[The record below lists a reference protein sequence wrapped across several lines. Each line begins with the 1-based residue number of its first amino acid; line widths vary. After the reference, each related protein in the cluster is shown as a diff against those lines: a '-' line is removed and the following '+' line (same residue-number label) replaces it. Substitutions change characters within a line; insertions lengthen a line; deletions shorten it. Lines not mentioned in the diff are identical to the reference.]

1 MGFNLMNILIRTLLL
16 ARCLKKHEQ
25 NLFGFNGVSAMK
37 QRGSFAL
44 IMAALILTAGHNAHS
59 QTTFILD
66 VSVLSESK

>member
-1 MGFNLMNILIRTLLL
+1 
-16 ARCLKKHEQ
+16 
-25 NLFGFNGVSAMK
+25 MK

-44 IMAALILTAGHNAHS
+44 IVAALILTAGYNAHS

>member
-1 MGFNLMNILIRTLLL
+1 
-16 ARCLKKHEQ
+16 
-25 NLFGFNGVSAMK
+25 MK

-59 QTTFILD
+59 QTAFILD